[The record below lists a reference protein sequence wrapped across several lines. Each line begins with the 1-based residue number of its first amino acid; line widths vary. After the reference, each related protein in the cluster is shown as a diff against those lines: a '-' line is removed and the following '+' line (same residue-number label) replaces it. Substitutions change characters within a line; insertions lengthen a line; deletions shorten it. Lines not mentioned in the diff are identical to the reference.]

1 MSYNANTDYQALI
14 NAEKAK
20 GTSAN
25 TSYLAT
31 LEQARNEKIAGTK
44 STYAPTYNYN
54 AAPSSSS
61 NSTGSTSATGS
72 VSQTAQNINRT
83 GSTGATGSVSPTA
96 QNIINQMNANS
107 LLWYTDPAN
116 RDNLHQQNVVL
127 SNKLAALAETGEDGS
142 ITTYEP
148 VYNPDAGTW
157 TITPHYQSALQQTTL
172 QQQNPTANSAVLSG
186 LEFGDKY
193 GLTYNMDSIK
203 AILDAATQAQYAL
216 KNQQYAQ
223 TENQFYNQ
231 MNNTQATAL
240 DTLRQSQAAA
250 VATGASKGMSAAN
263 ELSSILNLQNT
274 ASTEANTLATGKQ
287 NLATEE
293 AQAYKDNASTAL
305 TTSNTVKQAIAQLA
319 ETKYG
324 YDTQGYAAQLSYL
337 SALQDALAQ
346 KYGSDKTLEGVQYNA
361 DANVNAAQLAAS
373 KYGSTNYTYTGG
385 NSSNPKS
392 NPSSNPSSDPKSG
405 TPNMPGSPKIGT
417 NTAAGLGMTNTDK
430 SDDGVWTYEEKY
442 KDEMTEAVRAR
453 AIKMYN
459 DIGYWPAD
467 ITGKYDKKTGK
478 YDISYINKSNTNKI
492 VFDGKSG
499 QKVEVGYGHY
509 ASVWTYDA
517 TKKVWVNGKS
527 TMTNAQFKAYMQKQ
541 NPAHVKKIK

>member
-1 MSYNANTDYQALI
+1 MSYNTNTDYQALI

-25 TSYLAT
+25 SSYLST
-31 LEQARNEKIAGTK
+31 LEQARNEKIAATK

-54 AAPSSSS
+54 AAPSAKSY
-61 NSTGSTSATGS
+61 
-72 VSQTAQNINRT
+72 T
-83 GSTGATGSVSPTA
+83 GSTGTLGSVSKTA
-96 QNIINQMNANS
+96 QSIIDQMNANS
-107 LLWYTDPAN
+107 LLWHTNPAN
-116 RDNLHQQNVVL
+116 QDKLHQQNVVL
-127 SNKLAALAETGEDGS
+127 SNQLQALVEPDENGGLTS
-142 ITTYEP
+142 YSP
-148 VYNPDAGTW
+148 VYNEKTGTW
-157 TITPHYQSALQQTTL
+157 TVTPQYQSAQQQIALNT
-172 QQQNPTANSAVLSG
+172 QNPTANSAVLSG
-186 LEFGDKY
+186 LELGDKY

-240 DTLRQSQAAA
+240 DTLRKAQAAA

-274 ASTEANTLATGKQ
+274 AAAEANTLATGKQ
-287 NLATEE
+287 NLAAEE

-346 KYGSDKTLEGVQYNA
+346 KYSSDKTLEGVQYNA
-361 DANVNAAQLAAS
+361 DANVNAAQIAAS

-385 NSSNPKS
+385 NSSNS
-392 NPSSNPSSDPKSG
+392 SSNSSSKSSTSSSSNSSSG
-405 TPNMPGSPKIGT
+405 TPNMTGSPKIGT
-417 NTAAGLGMTNTDK
+417 NTAAGLGLDNTTK
-430 SDDGVWTYEEKY
+430 NDDGVWTYEEKY
-442 KDEMTEAVRAR
+442 KDEMTEPVRAR
-453 AIKMYN
+453 AIKIH
-459 DIGYWPAD
+459 DDTGYWPND
-467 ITGKYDKKTGK
+467 ITGAYNKKSGK
-478 YDISYINKSNTNKI
+478 YDISYTYNRNTNKI

-499 QKVEVGYGHY
+499 QKVEVGYGNY
-509 ASVWTYDA
+509 TAAWAYDA
-517 TKKVWVNGKS
+517 IKKVWTNGKS
-527 TMTNAQFKAYMQKQ
+527 TMSNAQFKAYLQKQ
-541 NPAHVKKIK
+541 NPAYVKKIK